1 MQSKSNQSITNIS
14 LRPNL
19 KRKLTLTAA
28 AAALLTTTGCET
40 LQTAGDA
47 VKNTFA
53 SSDPCSNNARNIGIT
68 AGGLLGAAAGIAL
81 GDNATGAIIGAGVGA
96 LFGALIGQDIDQR
109 RCDLSKLAQQH
120 QLQMEVVN
128 LNVKEGDKETKQGLS
143 VSIQNESQFQV
154 GSSKLTKSGREAFEA
169 IAQTYLQPIQG
180 STPEAQAQRH
190 QKMRILLVGH
200 TDDTGPSTTNAR
212 LSEERAKAVAEI
224 FAKAGFKRSQIYYQ
238 GAGETLPV
246 ASNAEEAGRAR
257 NRRVEIIDL
266 SDDVAFENFL
276 SGGRRTNTAFYRPAE
291 PQAQAPQSTASKK
304 TQTAR
309 KSTSTPQATVTR
321 KADTQTA
328 PSPASTS
335 VAKGSTAP
343 AGAAAPATAA
353 AEQSQKPQPA
363 RATNIKPGPI
373 DFGGAPVNGQPMV
386 LALGGTKSSGSTFP
400 WMSVAHADE
409 TAPLLSCLQDR
420 PRVAHGVKSLESG
433 ELRTKDYLPG
443 VYNSSWVAS
452 VNGHLVALNR
462 VAVLRDGVVPANK
475 PELEIYRNYQG
486 NAKAKPDFSGKPE
499 VNAYLGE
506 RGLLYRVFNAGPV
519 QCMDILIPHTNA
531 KTAIAGNLIYPG
543 QGDYYQTEIQPRLA
557 K

>member
-1 MQSKSNQSITNIS
+1 M
-14 LRPNL
+14 RPHIQRNF
-19 KRKLTLTAA
+19 TLTAA
-28 AAALLTTTGCET
+28 AATLLTMTGCQT
-40 LQTAGDA
+40 LQGAGDA
-47 VKNTFA
+47 LKETFA

-68 AGGLLGAAAGIAL
+68 AGGLLGAAAGVAI

-109 RCDLSKLAQQH
+109 RCELSKLAQQH
-120 QLQMEVVN
+120 QLQMQVN
-128 LNVKEGDKETKQGLS
+128 DIKLTEGDKQTKQGLS
-143 VSIQNESQFQV
+143 VSVQNESQFQV
-154 GSSKLTKSGREAFEA
+154 GSSKLTQSGREAFEA

-246 ASNAEEAGRAR
+246 ASNTEEAGRAR

-266 SDDVAFENFL
+266 SDDLAFDNFL
-276 SGGRRTNTAFYRPAE
+276 SGGRRTNTAFYRPASE
-291 PQAQAPQSTASKK
+291 AAPVIPSKGAKKTTAAAKKDSTASK
-304 TQTAR
+304 TTTAR
-309 KSTSTPQATVTR
+309 SKDSAPAQTTASTP
-321 KADTQTA
+321 
-328 PSPASTS
+328 
-335 VAKGSTAP
+335 
-343 AGAAAPATAA
+343 AAASAA
-353 AEQSQKPQPA
+353 ASQPAKPA
-363 RATNIKPGPI
+363 RATAVKPGPI
-373 DFGGAPVNGQPMV
+373 DFGGVPVNGQPMV
-386 LALGGTKSSGSTFP
+386 PALGGAKSTGTFSWLP
-400 WMSVAHADE
+400 VAQADE

-420 PRVAHGVKSLESG
+420 PRVAHGVKSLANG
-433 ELRTKDYLPG
+433 QLRTKDYLPG
-443 VYNSSWVAS
+443 VYNSSWVAT

-475 PELEIYRNYQG
+475 PELQIYRNYEG
-486 NAKAKPDFSGKPE
+486 NAKAKPDYSGKPE

-519 QCMDILIPHTNA
+519 QCMDILIPHRNA
-531 KTAIAGNLIYPG
+531 TTAIAGNLIYPG